1 MNEKVS
7 DKQFFLTPA
16 HPCSYLE
23 KRSANTLFLDPHD
36 VHSPDTYENLT
47 TLGFRRSGE
56 HLYRPHCTGCSA
68 CIPAR
73 IPVAAFSANRR
84 FRRVIKKN
92 LDVHTRVENRRD
104 DFEIYNLYE
113 KYIALRHQDGDMY
126 PTNIEQFRSFLFANW
141 SETKLIT
148 SYLAG
153 KLIAVAVT
161 DFQSNALSAIYTFF
175 DPELQTRSL
184 GVHSILKQIDY
195 CKSLKLQHLYLG
207 YWIRDSA
214 KMDYKID
221 YAPLELFQQSSWKL
235 YQKAETNLL
244 SAR

>member
-23 KRSANTLFLDPHD
+23 KRSANTLFLDPRDAHT
-36 VHSPDTYENLT
+36 SETYEDLT

-68 CIPAR
+68 CVPAR
-73 IPVAAFSANRR
+73 IPVAKFRPNRR
-84 FRRVIKKN
+84 FRRVVKKN
-92 LDVHTRVENRRD
+92 DDVHTLIEKKRD
-104 DFEIYNLYE
+104 DFEIYTLYE
-113 KYIALRHQDGDMY
+113 KYISLRHRDGDMY

-148 SYLAG
+148 SYLND

-175 DPELQTRSL
+175 DPELTARSL
-184 GVHSILKQIDY
+184 GVYSILRQIEY
-195 CKSLKLQHLYLG
+195 CKHLNLPYLYLG
-207 YWIRDSA
+207 YWIRDSH

-221 YAPLELFQQSSWKL
+221 YAPVELFQRNYWKR
-235 YQKAETNLL
+235 YQKAETHLL
-244 SAR
+244 SAH